1 MRITRREHACLLVDG
16 AGARLV
22 IDPGAYTTLPT
33 DLTGIAAVVVTHEHQ
48 DHATAEQLG
57 RILEG
62 SPDARILG
70 PEGVAAALP
79 DVPVTVVHAGDAVDI
94 GSFRLRFLGGT
105 HAPVHRTVPAVDNLG
120 VLVDDR
126 LYYPG
131 DSFTVPDGTQVEI
144 LAVPVGGPW
153 LKLSEAI
160 DFVEAVRPT
169 VAFPTHDA
177 PLSEIG
183 RRSVDAR
190 LAATMEALGGSY
202 RPLAPGDA
210 IEV

>member
-1 MRITRREHACLLVDG
+1 M
-16 AGARLV
+16 
-22 IDPGAYTTLPT
+22 
-33 DLTGIAAVVVTHEHQ
+33 VTHEHQ
-48 DHATAEQLG
+48 DHATTEQLG

-70 PEGVAAALP
+70 PAGVAAALP
-79 DVPVTVVHAGDAVDI
+79 DLPVSVVRAGDTVDV

-105 HAPVHRTVPAVDNLG
+105 HALVHRTVPAVDNLG
-120 VLVDDR
+120 VLVDGR

-131 DSFTVPDGTQVEI
+131 DSFTVPDGTQVEV

-160 DFVEAVRPT
+160 DFLEAVRPA

-177 PLSEIG
+177 PLSEVG
-183 RRSVDAR
+183 RISVDAR
-190 LAATMEALGGSY
+190 LAATMESLGGSY